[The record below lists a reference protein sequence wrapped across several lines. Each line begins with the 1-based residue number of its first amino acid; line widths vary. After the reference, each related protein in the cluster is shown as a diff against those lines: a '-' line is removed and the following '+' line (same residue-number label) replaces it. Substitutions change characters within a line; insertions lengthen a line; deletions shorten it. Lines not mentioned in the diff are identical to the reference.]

1 MVCTLNQFEGDT
13 ITTDRKLRNALKRFE
28 NGESH
33 ILLGTQMLSKGHDY
47 ANITLSVI
55 LGLDHLLGIS
65 DYRAR
70 EKAMSLLVQIA
81 GRSGRVKSSNI
92 VVQTINGDFFKLYV
106 ETMRSF

>member
-1 MVCTLNQFEGDT
+1 
-13 ITTDRKLRNALKRFE
+13 
-28 NGESH
+28 
-33 ILLGTQMLSKGHDY
+33 MLSKGHDY

-106 ETMRSF
+106 DYYEEFLKG

>member
-1 MVCTLNQFEGDT
+1 MGRVTYF
-13 ITTDRKLRNALKRFE
+13 
-28 NGESH
+28 
-33 ILLGTQMLSKGHDY
+33 LGTQMLSKGHDY

-81 GRSGRVKSSNI
+81 WNASREG
-92 VVQTINGDFFKLYV
+92 
-106 ETMRSF
+106 